1 MSATARLVST
11 TLLVSVI
18 AASTASALEPIG
30 ADTFNVESPIDL
42 STVTPETFET
52 SLLPLAAG
60 TEIVF
65 YDFTESFG
73 PLFVDN
79 LIPAFNAMYPDITV
93 THISI
98 DGAAG
103 VQQLIAAHEA
113 GSGSPADV
121 FFMPNGQ
128 VRLAN
133 ESGVIAN
140 LPLNTMLPSSPDL
153 AEEAATVSRGYFHGG
168 VVVPFHRNQTA
179 IGYDTRSLSAEEV
192 PQTFAAIL
200 DWARENP
207 GRFAMT
213 SPAGG
218 GSGGGFLESAILG
231 LASEECVAQA
241 QDFTLTPEQAVEWA
255 AGDCLAPVMDYFAE
269 LEEFVEITNGNTDT
283 LNLIANGVA
292 SIGTVWEDQTFDF
305 IGRGLLPPTVRTT
318 LLESGQVGDGDGI
331 MIPSGTDNVA
341 AALLFVNF
349 LLSDEAQVMK
359 VGLNGSRSAR
369 TGLDLSAAIDSDMAD
384 RLIPT
389 ELFNARSRARIAG
402 VVSSAATDR
411 FVVDILQQ

>member
-1 MSATARLVST
+1 MTNRILAGSVAVSA
-11 TLLVSVI
+11 LL
-18 AASTASALEPIG
+18 AASALWAVEPVG
-30 ADTFNVESPIDL
+30 GDAFNVESPVDL
-42 STVTPETFET
+42 ATLTPETFVET
-52 SLLPLAAG
+52 LRPIAGG

-79 LIPAFNAMYPDITV
+79 LIPAFTAAYPDITV

-113 GSGSPADV
+113 GRGSPADV

-140 LPLNTMLPSSPDL
+140 LPLHTMLPAAPDL
-153 AEEAATVSRGYFHGG
+153 AIEPSTVSRGYFHGG

-179 IGYDTRSLSAEEV
+179 IGYDTRSLDAGDV

-200 DWARENP
+200 DWARANP

-218 GSGGGFLESAILG
+218 GSGGGFMESAIIG
-231 LASEECVAQA
+231 LASDDCVAQA
-241 QDFTLTPEQAVEWA
+241 RDFSLTPEQAVEWA
-255 AGDCLAPVMDYFAE
+255 AGDCLDPVMTYFDE

-292 SIGTVWEDQTFDF
+292 SMGTVWEDQTFDF

-331 MIPSGTDNVA
+331 MIPSGTDNIA

-369 TGLDLSAAIDSDMAD
+369 MELDLSAAIDTDMAD

-389 ELFNARSRARIAG
+389 SIFNERSLGRIAG

-411 FVVDILQQ
+411 FVVEILQQ

>member
-1 MSATARLVST
+1 MTNRILAGGVAV
-11 TLLVSVI
+11 
-18 AASTASALEPIG
+18 SALLAAGALWAVEPVG
-30 ADTFNVESPIDL
+30 SDAFNVESAVD
-42 STVTPETFET
+42 
-52 SLLPLAAG
+52 LAALSPENFDDMLMPMAAG
-60 TEIVF
+60 AEIVF

-79 LIPAFNAMYPDITV
+79 LIPSFNAVYPDITV

-113 GSGSPADV
+113 GRESPADV

-133 ESGVIAN
+133 EAGVIAN
-140 LPLNTMLPSSPDL
+140 LPLHTMLPTAPDL
-153 AEEAATVSRGYFHGG
+153 ALDPATVSRGYFHGG

-179 IGYDTRSLSAEEV
+179 IGYDTRTLAAEDV

-200 DWARENP
+200 EWARANP
-207 GRFAMT
+207 GQFAMT

-218 GSGGGFLESAILG
+218 GSGSGFLESAIIALSS
-231 LASEECVAQA
+231 AECVEQA
-241 QDFTLTPEQAVEWA
+241 SDFSLTPEQAVEWA
-255 AGDCLAPVMDYFAE
+255 AGDCLDPVLAYFAE

-292 SIGTVWEDQTFDF
+292 SLGTVWEDQTFDF

-318 LLESGQVGDGDGI
+318 LLETGQVGDGDGI
-331 MIPSGTDNVA
+331 MIPSGTDNLP

-349 LLSDEAQVMK
+349 LLSDEAQVIK

-369 TGLDLSAAIDSDMAD
+369 TSLDLSAAIDTEMAD

-389 ELFNARSRARIAG
+389 AIFNERSLGRIAG

-411 FVVDILQQ
+411 FVADILQQ

>member
-1 MSATARLVST
+1 MTHRFLAGSVAVSAILCAGA
-11 TLLVSVI
+11 LLAV
-18 AASTASALEPIG
+18 EPVG
-30 ADTFNVESPIDL
+30 SDAFNVDSPVDL
-42 STVTPETFET
+42 AALSPDT
-52 SLLPLAAG
+52 LLPLAAG

-79 LIPAFNAMYPDITV
+79 LIPAFNAAYPDITV
-93 THISI
+93 RHISI

-103 VQQLIAAHEA
+103 VQQLIAANEA
-113 GSGSPADV
+113 GRASPADV

-133 ESGVIAN
+133 EAGVIAN
-140 LPLNTMLPSSPDL
+140 LPLHSMLPAAPDL
-153 AEEAATVSRGYFHGG
+153 AEDAATVSRGYFHGG

-179 IGYDTRSLSAEEV
+179 IGFDTRSIAAEDV
-192 PQTFAAIL
+192 PQTFPAIL
-200 DWARENP
+200 DWARANP
-207 GRFAMT
+207 GQFAMT

-218 GSGGGFLESAILG
+218 GSGGGFMESAIIG
-231 LASEECVAQA
+231 LASDECVAQA
-241 QDFTLTPEQAVEWA
+241 RDFSLTSEQAVAWA
-255 AGDCLAPVMDYFAE
+255 AGDCLDPVMAYFDE

-305 IGRGLLPPTVRTT
+305 IGRGLLPPSVRTT

-331 MIPSGTDNVA
+331 MIPSGTQNLP
-341 AALLFVNF
+341 AALVFVNF
-349 LLSDEAQVMK
+349 LLSDEAQVIK

-369 TGLDLSAAIDSDMAD
+369 TTLDLSAAIDTDMAD

-389 ELFNARSRARIAG
+389 AIYNERSLGRIAG

-411 FVVDILQQ
+411 FVAEILQQ